1 MQGGGLSKCSLLL
14 LVAIEAIYAISLDWH
29 DNCIY
34 LACSLNFTARIW
46 VSYVILPQLLQ
57 SWMNHPLL
65 LKERIFSCI
74 WGKAT
79 ARLEARSPESEG
91 GSNGICDVQAKPG
104 GRWLSVFWVWVLR
117 HKDDEKL
124 HQVKKFSSFQFP
136 YETSCVTI
144 LPMWSVIQTGGSI
157 WFLQNTL
164 IRIFLY
170 STFPPRSSKP
180 YQASEILLQQG
191 NVVKRTGEA
200 LLPIF
205 AEDLAEEKM
214 YHSTEGGRGER
225 KI

>member
-14 LVAIEAIYAISLDWH
+14 LVAIEAIYAISLGWH

-46 VSYVILPQLLQ
+46 VSYMILPQLLQ
-57 SWMNHPLL
+57 SWMNHSLL
-65 LKERIFSCI
+65 LKERIFPCI

-124 HQVKKFSSFQFP
+124 HQVKKLSSFQFP

-144 LPMWSVIQTGGSI
+144 LCGQSYRQVVLFDFYKTHSLEYFYIAH
-157 WFLQNTL
+157 FLPGAPSLTRLQ
-164 IRIFLY
+164 
-170 STFPPRSSKP
+170 RSSYNK
-180 YQASEILLQQG
+180 AML
-191 NVVKRTGEA
+191 
-200 LLPIF
+200 
-205 AEDLAEEKM
+205 
-214 YHSTEGGRGER
+214 
-225 KI
+225 